1 MTEPEKTDETPAKKP
16 AKKAPAKKA
25 PAKRKAP
32 ARKKPGTDLAVVPN
46 LGNLVK
52 VAQNAIVDPTRPEG
66 RTWYP
71 TGATAFDAVVANGH
85 PNVIGGFP
93 AGTVIDL
100 HGEESTGKTTL
111 ALQAAANMQRQHG
124 KLIVYLDYERSFD
137 EDYAKALGL
146 DTTPFMDAKGNY
158 LGGLFWLVEP
168 EHMEQGFQIMDDIC
182 RHEDLKNMIGMFILD
197 SVAAQKSKHDK
208 VTQTQDKGTAKQREA
223 YEGFDR
229 LGLVA
234 AQMGRFLPT
243 TQRLLKQTT
252 GVLVLI
258 NQVRHNVD
266 ANSHEKWVTP
276 GGKTIK
282 HVAAIRILLTKADKI
297 YGQVLDPLT
306 GERKRGPI
314 GHWVEFQIKKNKV
327 TGEFY
332 NRVRI
337 PVVSNLGVYNV
348 LSCVHIGKALKVVK
362 VSGSHYTVP
371 AEIAGAVEDV
381 KGQGDLGLA
390 SVLMS
395 SPQVAQ
401 NFVANVST
409 ALYANFE
416 VMRQEAVSGR
426 TLSEASD
433 ADQDI
438 IDVDAIEE
446 VDEG

>member
-1 MTEPEKTDETPAKKP
+1 MTPPKKTDTAKKTPAKKST
-16 AKKAPAKKA
+16 AKKSTA
-25 PAKRKAP
+25 
-32 ARKKPGTDLAVVPN
+32 KKPGTDLVAVPN

-52 VAQNAIVDPTRPEG
+52 AAKTALVDPTRPEG

-71 TGATAFDAVVANGH
+71 TGATAFDSTIANGH
-85 PNVIGGFP
+85 PDVIGGFP

-111 ALQAAANMQRQHG
+111 ALQAAAAMQKQG

-137 EDYAKALGL
+137 EVYAKALGL
-146 DTTPFMDAKGNY
+146 DTTPFMDAAGNY

-168 EHMEQGFQIMDDIC
+168 EHMEQGFQIMDDVC
-182 RHEDLKNMIGMFILD
+182 RHEQLRDMIGMFILD
-197 SVAAQKSKHDK
+197 SVAAQRSKHDK
-208 VTQTQDKGTAKQREA
+208 VTQSEEKGAADQKKA

-243 TQRLLKQTT
+243 TQRLLKKTT

-258 NQVRHNVD
+258 NQVRHNTD
-266 ANSHEKWVTP
+266 ANSHEKWITP

-282 HVAAIRILLTKADKI
+282 HVAAIRIQLSKAEKI

-332 NRVRI
+332 GRVRL

-371 AEIAGAVEDV
+371 AAIAGSVEDV
-381 KGQGDLGLA
+381 TGQGDMGLA
-390 SVLMS
+390 SVLVS
-395 SPQVAQ
+395 SPEVADR
-401 NFVANVST
+401 FVANVSA
-409 ALYANFE
+409 ALTANFE
-416 VMRQEAVSGR
+416 QMRRDAVSGR
-426 TLSEASD
+426 TISDASD
-433 ADQDI
+433 EDQI
-438 IDVDAIEE
+438 IDVEGEE